1 MYPVLGK
8 LLGQLIYSYPL
19 FIGISWGISYY
30 FSQFLFKKVG
40 RTLRGFSYVYWGT
53 FLISWVGAKIF
64 FLLFSAKSILLY
76 KHVSFWTGGGFVFYG
91 GLAFGLLYLFLIS
104 VIFKKFD
111 SRSLVLFL
119 PPLALSH
126 AVGRLG
132 CFLAGCCFGKVSEV
146 PWAIHMH
153 GDFRHPAQLYES
165 LGLFLLSFILYKN
178 LISNASSTKMINIYF
193 VCYSLI
199 RFLVEFFR
207 GDIVR
212 GQYFNFSTSQIISV
226 IILMLITIINIIKKK
241 NNYAV

>member
-30 FSQFLFKKVG
+30 FSQFLFKKAG
-40 RTLRGFSYVYWGT
+40 KNLWGFSYVYWGA
-53 FLISWVGAKIF
+53 FVSSWVGAKVF
-64 FLLFSAKSILLY
+64 FLLFSAKSFSLY
-76 KHVSFWTGGGFVFYG
+76 KHFSFWTGGGFVFYG
-91 GLAFGLLYLFLIS
+91 GLVFGLIYILLIS
-104 VIFKKFD
+104 VFFKKLD
-111 SRSLVLFL
+111 SRSLVFFL

-132 CFLAGCCFGKVSEV
+132 CFLAGCCFGKVSEL
-146 PWAIHMH
+146 PWAIQMH
-153 GDFRHPAQLYES
+153 GSFRHPVQLYES

-178 LISNASSTKMINIYF
+178 IISNARSIKIINIYF
-193 VCYSLI
+193 IFYSLL

-212 GQYFNFSTSQIISV
+212 GQYFNFSTSQIISI
-226 IILMLITIINIIKKK
+226 IILMLITIINIFNKK
-241 NNYAV
+241 NNYPA